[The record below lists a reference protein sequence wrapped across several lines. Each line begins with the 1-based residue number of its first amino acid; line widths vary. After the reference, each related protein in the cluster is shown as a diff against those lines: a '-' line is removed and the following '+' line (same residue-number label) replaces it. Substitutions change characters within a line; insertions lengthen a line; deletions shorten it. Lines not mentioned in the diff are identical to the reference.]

1 MADKKD
7 YKGKLSGFADRLK
20 SEPTQVPMQEV
31 KLAKGPY
38 KKDTDLYH
46 LNVWIPQDLAK
57 RLKLRGVED
66 GTSLT
71 EITITALEK
80 YLND

>member
-20 SEPTQVPMQEV
+20 TEPASLPMQEV
-31 KLAKGPY
+31 KPAKGPL
-38 KKDTDLYH
+38 KKDTALHH

-57 RLKLRGVED
+57 RLKLRGVEEEA
-66 GTSLT
+66 SLT
-71 EITITALEK
+71 EITIKALEQ
-80 YLND
+80 YLNA